1 MATVT
6 ESALQAK
13 TMMPSLTVDDVQA
26 SIRFFEGLGFAVE
39 ERWEDNGTLNGVMLR
54 AGDAKPAL
62 KSRPTK
68 KARRATLKS
77 TKEAVTVVLPVIDRI
92 LKRHHGRRLKSD
104 VDALGAVPVITT
116 PTGINALT
124 GLEHVKAIIEDQ
136 PLIRIA

>member
-1 MATVT
+1 MAPEAEDKT
-6 ESALQAK
+6 AHAK
-13 TMMPSLTVDDVQA
+13 ISP
-26 SIRFFEGLGFAVE
+26 GFAARLEQLGPDDEVHAI
-39 ERWEDNGTLNGVMLR
+39 VMLR